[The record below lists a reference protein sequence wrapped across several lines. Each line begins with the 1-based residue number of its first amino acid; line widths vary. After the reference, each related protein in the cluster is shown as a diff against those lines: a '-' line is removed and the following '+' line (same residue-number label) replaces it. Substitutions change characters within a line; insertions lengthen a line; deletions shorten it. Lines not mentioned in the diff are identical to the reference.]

1 MPNAYI
7 GGIACRFPKARN
19 TKEFWDGLISG
30 QDMTDKP
37 RWPAGLYKL
46 PPRLG
51 LLQDINKF
59 DNSYFGIPDEEVELM
74 NPLLWHLLEILYE
87 CVVDSCLPLAA
98 LQDSTVG
105 LYLGC
110 GDSDMEALLR
120 TRVCETE
127 NLTCTQYIL
136 SYLANCLGVQGPA
149 ITVDTGD
156 SCSLAALQM
165 ATVDLDAGKCQYAIV
180 AGCSLILNPIKSLQ
194 MGGFLSKDGRSHIFD
209 QSGEGIVRAEGCA
222 AILLARC
229 VDELPR
235 IYCNIVDMGIAFRS
249 PFKDSLKDMSTVK
262 MAEMLEDLYGSN
274 NITADDIAYVE
285 LHGYGV
291 RVKDDLEIK
300 VIAEV
305 LGEKRTDKPLPVGCV
320 KTNIGS
326 AEAVSGFASI
336 IKCILAMHYK
346 EIPPNHLKTSS
357 ILTETLQTLGDEVI
371 PLCEPRP
378 LKGKYMGVS
387 CVGQGGVC
395 GHVILEPFYP
405 DDDDSFCQVPGDIA
419 IPFTACNVEGVEAIT
434 SFVENNRYNI
444 NLLKL
449 MTSSCLSSDPNHPIR
464 GFIQLGTREEDFH
477 VWQRYANEIPTP
489 VYLCLDDIL
498 QGPFSVSIDL
508 MEIDTFTAAFNQCSK
523 SLNLIEP
530 SIDLEKLIVESEMID
545 PFSRIGL
552 LVSSLLYM
560 CMIDCLEEAGTEF
573 SGVMGCGVSEVI
585 AAYID
590 GCVSRDQCFQIMN
603 TIGKHLEEYRH
614 ANEDSWCVLDV
625 SLPLEDLYQL
635 GPRALFCGSYDIEQS
650 RLAVQ
655 TQFLDKLI
663 ERIDDVG
670 GACGDKIDGGV
681 PVYTSCMQGL
691 VRSIERELRDIIPSP
706 QYSSKHLFSGS
717 VDWRDH
723 ASARQCL
730 VDPAYIAGLITKP
743 CMRYRALLNMM
754 EKGEALTITNRHYMD
769 GAESGSFLENPRKGL
784 SYHETSLKC
793 GLDDTVNTSLYD
805 DKSHDWSLRQTGVV
819 PDLVCKPSVSSLCD
833 TLGKLHM
840 IGETISVLQL
850 FPQSDGTCA
859 QGIEMPCLSPLVTW
873 DHSQDWD
880 LPHWLQFSYTLKDEY
895 EPNLIHRGPYEG
907 IYSNIAVLIYNVI
920 HEIANAHFGYEVD
933 ETPVKMYNLTTLDD
947 TELTSNLMDSAEVHI
962 LSGTNQFAVIAK
974 NSVLMRGNYTL
985 EEHPHLPSIP
995 GYDLDIGTNDVD
1007 DRSEYERA
1015 DIKWEGN
1022 WLGFINETLEF
1033 AIGHLDASVQEVIFD
1048 TDLHEKE
1055 AKECPS
1061 FLAVVEK
1068 CTGLCRS
1075 GGLVFKL
1082 QKYTNL
1088 STSDIISDDAGL
1100 NTSLVVSGNI
1110 RCLATKVIVYGIHG
1124 NTDEGEK
1131 LMLYRGDNGGGVSDE
1146 EGMFGIVDLSGTLES
1161 CDLPLTFKPQHE
1173 DLEMLLPYLLAAH
1186 LLYDI
1191 AKATEHQSV
1200 LVLPPHDTVAVYL
1213 IGLATQLGCSVYTC
1227 TQDIEIMQSMQSMFP
1242 EICVVH
1248 SELLHNEMM
1257 SRTRAAGVDI
1267 VLQVARGELNG
1278 ALQCVKEN
1286 GQLILCMPPR
1296 AGEKVSSLLLGRNV
1310 TVRIPNVM
1318 DAFRIFLE
1326 KPQQEQQALLFN
1338 MKNGIVAKLTESGY
1352 PEAKGILYNM
1362 ENMTTF
1368 KPAYPIASLVRHLS
1382 GPIQEGALDGVP
1394 LGTRLCIRRLQDIVM
1409 PVPKDFSMADTSCS
1423 LKNPLD
1429 ALSDEPGFVSERGAS
1444 QSSEVEMAETKR
1456 SQADKTL
1463 DRGMIETP
1471 ERMKCVR
1478 FSPEVNIISL
1488 TGMYSETKMSPVDA
1502 SKKLLMVAHM
1512 PPTST
1517 PLLTSDMMSDMAASR
1532 PLEESYMEQ
1541 PVDSLFHVYS
1551 DCKAENVESGLDVDG
1566 VKEVAATKKKTVAQG
1581 KSVKV
1586 LEAKEKDKNTS
1597 GVRMESPESM
1607 TSVLSGSP
1615 KPRSS
1620 KTIGSPFSRKGKPP
1634 VITLTDDGKFSRRLS
1649 GFGTPGHE
1657 RPGTPMVKQ
1666 PLMGFHR
1673 HMMQKNRMVPA
1684 KLLLPKPRLDLL
1696 MRNPPMTPLS
1706 DELKEVL
1713 TPKLTPTLIPLNDI
1727 VDPNLTP
1734 LFVIHPVS
1742 VTGYTDMYSIL
1753 GKEMK
1758 VPCYSVKKA
1767 KDTPIDTID
1776 RMASQYKDAI
1786 EHFYPEGPY
1795 ILAGF
1800 SISAL
1805 IAIEIVIKFQESGK
1819 KVEKLIL
1826 FDGSPLYVQSQISR
1840 DIKHLPPNAN
1850 MSEVH
1855 EALVTG
1861 ALVSWLSY
1869 FRPNTNRL
1877 LIYGLMRKLPS
1888 TADKIETAVDMS
1900 FGSAIVSNTKVKTRW
1915 LTAKEKV
1922 MHQNRLT
1929 GAGNR
1934 FADAAREIVRL
1945 MRREKAIEYVAQ
1957 VQLAYKYK
1965 TTQKLHGDIWLFRVK
1980 SEPLSGNRE
1989 IPEDYG
1995 LYDVTSGKVHVNF
2008 YDGQNSSL
2016 LTGEFISPLA
2026 ADLNQL
2032 LLGKNGMLQSIV

>member
-1 MPNAYI
+1 KVNMPNAYI

-819 PDLVCKPSVSSLCD
+819 PDLVCKPSVSSLAWD
-833 TLGKLHM
+833 DATWQKAIRRRTLQHQSPGIGQDGDRTVLSQLDSRSTYDHMTTPVSRSLPDGIGQGHRPMPDHLSAAIRLLPGHDMTGTSPGTGPVFGDRSSHRSMAPVTGDRSGHRHLGRQLVPTIAVDVVHALLYRTVLIQGVNKIVTDHLETLGDVILRDV
-840 IGETISVLQL
+840 IPI
-850 FPQSDGTCA
+850 A
-859 QGIEMPCLSPLVTW
+859 
-873 DHSQDWD
+873 
-880 LPHWLQFSYTLKDEY
+880 
-895 EPNLIHRGPYEG
+895 
-907 IYSNIAVLIYNVI
+907 AVLFLG
-920 HEIANAHFGYEVD
+920 IAGIK
-933 ETPVKMYNLTTLDD
+933 PVVMLY
-947 TELTSNLMDSAEVHI
+947 SFVYIRYGGH
-962 LSGTNQFAVIAK
+962 
-974 NSVLMRGNYTL
+974 
-985 EEHPHLPSIP
+985 
-995 GYDLDIGTNDVD
+995 
-1007 DRSEYERA
+1007 
-1015 DIKWEGN
+1015 
-1022 WLGFINETLEF
+1022 LGFLDLVDPGRF
-1033 AIGHLDASVQEVIFD
+1033 ALVGRSIIGRVDRVLNRPRMI
-1048 TDLHEKE
+1048 
-1055 AKECPS
+1055 S
-1061 FLAVVEK
+1061 FL
-1068 CTGLCRS
+1068 
-1075 GGLVFKL
+1075 
-1082 QKYTNL
+1082 
-1088 STSDIISDDAGL
+1088 
-1100 NTSLVVSGNI
+1100 
-1110 RCLATKVIVYGIHG
+1110 
-1124 NTDEGEK
+1124 
-1131 LMLYRGDNGGGVSDE
+1131 
-1146 EGMFGIVDLSGTLES
+1146 LES
-1161 CDLPLTFKPQHE
+1161 FRYEFSQYGTSHQDFFSVEGYKTQFQRTKMINF
-1173 DLEMLLPYLLAAH
+1173 MLL
-1186 LLYDI
+1186 
-1191 AKATEHQSV
+1191 
-1200 LVLPPHDTVAVYL
+1200 
-1213 IGLATQLGCSVYTC
+1213 
-1227 TQDIEIMQSMQSMFP
+1227 
-1242 EICVVH
+1242 
-1248 SELLHNEMM
+1248 
-1257 SRTRAAGVDI
+1257 
-1267 VLQVARGELNG
+1267 
-1278 ALQCVKEN
+1278 
-1286 GQLILCMPPR
+1286 
-1296 AGEKVSSLLLGRNV
+1296 
-1310 TVRIPNVM
+1310 
-1318 DAFRIFLE
+1318 
-1326 KPQQEQQALLFN
+1326 
-1338 MKNGIVAKLTESGY
+1338 
-1352 PEAKGILYNM
+1352 
-1362 ENMTTF
+1362 
-1368 KPAYPIASLVRHLS
+1368 
-1382 GPIQEGALDGVP
+1382 
-1394 LGTRLCIRRLQDIVM
+1394 
-1409 PVPKDFSMADTSCS
+1409 
-1423 LKNPLD
+1423 
-1429 ALSDEPGFVSERGAS
+1429 
-1444 QSSEVEMAETKR
+1444 
-1456 SQADKTL
+1456 
-1463 DRGMIETP
+1463 
-1471 ERMKCVR
+1471 
-1478 FSPEVNIISL
+1478 
-1488 TGMYSETKMSPVDA
+1488 
-1502 SKKLLMVAHM
+1502 
-1512 PPTST
+1512 
-1517 PLLTSDMMSDMAASR
+1517 
-1532 PLEESYMEQ
+1532 
-1541 PVDSLFHVYS
+1541 
-1551 DCKAENVESGLDVDG
+1551 
-1566 VKEVAATKKKTVAQG
+1566 
-1581 KSVKV
+1581 
-1586 LEAKEKDKNTS
+1586 
-1597 GVRMESPESM
+1597 
-1607 TSVLSGSP
+1607 
-1615 KPRSS
+1615 
-1620 KTIGSPFSRKGKPP
+1620 
-1634 VITLTDDGKFSRRLS
+1634 
-1649 GFGTPGHE
+1649 
-1657 RPGTPMVKQ
+1657 
-1666 PLMGFHR
+1666 
-1673 HMMQKNRMVPA
+1673 
-1684 KLLLPKPRLDLL
+1684 
-1696 MRNPPMTPLS
+1696 
-1706 DELKEVL
+1706 
-1713 TPKLTPTLIPLNDI
+1713 
-1727 VDPNLTP
+1727 
-1734 LFVIHPVS
+1734 
-1742 VTGYTDMYSIL
+1742 
-1753 GKEMK
+1753 
-1758 VPCYSVKKA
+1758 
-1767 KDTPIDTID
+1767 
-1776 RMASQYKDAI
+1776 
-1786 EHFYPEGPY
+1786 
-1795 ILAGF
+1795 
-1800 SISAL
+1800 
-1805 IAIEIVIKFQESGK
+1805 
-1819 KVEKLIL
+1819 
-1826 FDGSPLYVQSQISR
+1826 
-1840 DIKHLPPNAN
+1840 
-1850 MSEVH
+1850 
-1855 EALVTG
+1855 
-1861 ALVSWLSY
+1861 
-1869 FRPNTNRL
+1869 
-1877 LIYGLMRKLPS
+1877 
-1888 TADKIETAVDMS
+1888 
-1900 FGSAIVSNTKVKTRW
+1900 
-1915 LTAKEKV
+1915 
-1922 MHQNRLT
+1922 
-1929 GAGNR
+1929 
-1934 FADAAREIVRL
+1934 
-1945 MRREKAIEYVAQ
+1945 
-1957 VQLAYKYK
+1957 
-1965 TTQKLHGDIWLFRVK
+1965 
-1980 SEPLSGNRE
+1980 
-1989 IPEDYG
+1989 
-1995 LYDVTSGKVHVNF
+1995 
-2008 YDGQNSSL
+2008 
-2016 LTGEFISPLA
+2016 
-2026 ADLNQL
+2026 
-2032 LLGKNGMLQSIV
+2032 